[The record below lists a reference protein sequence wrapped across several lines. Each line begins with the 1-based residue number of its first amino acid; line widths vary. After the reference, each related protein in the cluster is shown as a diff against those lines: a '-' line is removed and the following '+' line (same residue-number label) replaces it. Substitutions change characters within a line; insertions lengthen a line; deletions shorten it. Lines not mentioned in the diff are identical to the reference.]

1 MSQIANGAATGSK
14 GGVPDSVENGNLAR
28 GGKLDPLQETARGHQ
43 PIGYVTADYLSALWE
58 ERSRQVDLFR
68 QARPN
73 DLREIEQRQRLA
85 TQALQAY
92 RLLSELE
99 RQLGFELAL
108 PVLGPWRGPDGGR
121 SAEGADLID

>member
-1 MSQIANGAATGSK
+1 MSQIANGPANGSK
-14 GGVPDSVENGNLAR
+14 SGAPDGVAPEAR
-28 GGKLDPLQETARGHQ
+28 ANGGKLDPLQETARGYH
-43 PIGYVTADYLSALWE
+43 PIGYVTATYLSALWE
-58 ERSRQVDLFR
+58 ERSRQVDHFR

-73 DLREIEQRQRLA
+73 DLKELELRQRQA

-108 PVLGPWRGPDGGR
+108 PVLGPWRGADGSR
-121 SAEGADLID
+121 AADAPEIID